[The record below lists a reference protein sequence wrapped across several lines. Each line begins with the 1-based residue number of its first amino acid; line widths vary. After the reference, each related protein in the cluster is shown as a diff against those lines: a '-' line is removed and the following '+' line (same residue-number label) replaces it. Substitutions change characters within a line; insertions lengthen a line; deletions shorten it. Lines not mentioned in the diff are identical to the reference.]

1 MIMQIEIDGNKI
13 EAKDGATLKE
23 IFSNNNI
30 SYQKGTTIGIIKK
43 EKETS
48 SYLDEFLVKTTK
60 GSFVIKINDTEEGRL
75 FKEILKQFEKKG
87 VRWKTSTLIAI
98 GSVPTDLKPTKEEQ
112 TYAPWD
118 VFFTL
123 AGFDNNTTYIVLSK
137 KIQKG
142 NYGTKNTLG
151 KITQGRHVIS
161 LIEEEDQIIS
171 IDPVEVFT
179 VEKDFETTTD
189 PSYKPKK
196 DERIFTHIKIKL
208 QDNTP
213 MAMEHIFSLTKDG
226 QITVGDV
233 NESYVASQSLIGFD
247 VQNENSNLRKKNSVS
262 VRTEGKDT
270 GAVYIYKKERITTPN
285 HSVAGMIVSGSEL
298 IEMLKKG
305 DKIAVKTLPLSLSL
319 LGLTQKEAEG
329 KLRAEGIN
337 QERTGDTSDE
347 ALIVEQ
353 EPPYTAEV
361 IKNKSAKTLGIDRNN
376 IVEIELYEDIA
387 PNTVKY
393 FRKITGLINKPIGK
407 LDIQFAHPTVSLV
420 AFEGG
425 SVEAGGLTPENTP
438 IDASKRGDVGVTN
451 MSRQHKGLIGVRLKE
466 DKAYGPTG
474 EEFDGTNL
482 VGKIDLDKVK
492 IDFNNEKSIYIKEI
506 RK

>member
-1 MIMQIEIDGNKI
+1 MQIEIDGNKI
-13 EAKDGATLKE
+13 EAKDGATLNE

-30 SYQKGTTIGIIKK
+30 YYQKGTAIGIIKK
-43 EKETS
+43 ETESS
-48 SYLDEFLVKTTK
+48 SYLDEFLVTTTK
-60 GSFVIKINDTEEGRL
+60 GSFVIKIKDTEEGRL
-75 FKEILKQFEKKG
+75 FKEISKQFEKKG

-98 GSVPTDLKPTKEEQ
+98 GSVSTKLEPTKEEQ
-112 TYAPWD
+112 TYDPWD
-118 VFFTL
+118 VFFIL
-123 AGFDNNTTYIVLSK
+123 AGFDSNTTYIALSK

-142 NYGTKNTLG
+142 SYGTKKVLG
-151 KITQGRHVIS
+151 KITQGRHVIP
-161 LIEEEDQIIS
+161 LIDEDDEIIS

-189 PSYKPKK
+189 LSYKPKEG
-196 DERIFTHIKIKL
+196 ERIFTHILIKL
-208 QDNTP
+208 NDNTP
-213 MAMEHIFSLTKDG
+213 MAMEHIFSLAKDG
-226 QITVGDV
+226 EITIDDAT
-233 NESYVASQSLIGFD
+233 ESYIASESLIGFD

-262 VRTEGKDT
+262 VRTEGKNT
-270 GAVYIYKKERITTPN
+270 GVVYIYKKERITTPN
-285 HSVAGMIVSGSEL
+285 HSVAGIIKSGSEL

-305 DKIAVKTLPLSLSL
+305 DKISVKTSPLSLSL

-329 KLRAEGIN
+329 KLKAEGIK

-347 ALIVEQ
+347 AFIVEQ

-361 IKNKSAKTLGIDRNN
+361 LKNKSAKTLGIDKNT
-376 IVEIELYEDIA
+376 IIEIELYQDVA

-393 FRKITGLINKPIGK
+393 FRKITGLINKPVGK

-425 SVEAGGLTPENTP
+425 SVEAGALTPENTP
-438 IDASKRGDVGVTN
+438 VEVSNRGDVGVTN

-492 IDFNNEKSIYIKEI
+492 IDFNKEKSIYIKEI
-506 RK
+506 KK

>member
-1 MIMQIEIDGNKI
+1 MHIEIDGNKI

-30 SYQKGTTIGIIKK
+30 HYQKGTTIGVIKK
-43 EKETS
+43 ETETS
-48 SYLDEFLVKTTK
+48 SYLDEFLVTTTK
-60 GSFVIKINDTEEGRL
+60 GSFVIKTKDSEEGKL
-75 FKEILKQFEKKG
+75 FREISKQFEKKG

-98 GSVPTDLKPTKEEQ
+98 GSVPTNLVPTKEEQ
-112 TYAPWD
+112 TYNPWD

-137 KIQKG
+137 KVQKG

-151 KITQGRHVIS
+151 TITQGRHVLP
-161 LIEEEDQIIS
+161 LIEEEDQILS

-189 PSYKPKK
+189 LSYKPKK
-196 DERIFTHIKIKL
+196 GERIFTHILIKL
-208 QDNTP
+208 NDNTP
-213 MAMEHIFSLTKDG
+213 MATEHIFSLTKDG
-226 QITVGDV
+226 QITIDDAT
-233 NESYVASQSLIGFD
+233 ESYVAAEGLIGFD
-247 VQNENSNLRKKNSVS
+247 VQNENSNLRKRNSVS
-262 VRTEGKDT
+262 VRTDGKNT
-270 GAVYIYKKERITTPN
+270 GVVYIYKKERITTPN
-285 HSVAGMIVSGSEL
+285 HSIAGMIILGSEL

-305 DKIAVKTLPLSLSL
+305 DKIAVKTSPLSLSL
-319 LGLTQKEAEG
+319 LGLTQKEAEV
-329 KLRAEGIN
+329 KLNSEGIK

-353 EPPYTAEV
+353 EPPFTAEV
-361 IKNKSAKTLGIDRNN
+361 IKNKSAKTLGIDKNN
-376 IVEIELYEDIA
+376 IIEIELYEEMA

-407 LDIQFAHPTVSLV
+407 LDIQFAHPSVSLV

-425 SVEAGGLTPENTP
+425 SVEAAGLTPENP
-438 IDASKRGDVGVTN
+438 PVELSNRGDVGVTN

-466 DKAYGPTG
+466 DKLYGPTG
-474 EEFDGTNL
+474 EEFDGTNI
-482 VGKIDLDKVK
+482 VGKINLDKIK
-492 IDFNNEKSIYIKEI
+492 IDFNKEKSIYIKEI
-506 RK
+506 KK